1 MDFEIGQ
8 LCGPL
13 SYGKILP
20 PICLPARVAGLMSAK
35 HRPRSPS
42 LKGALRGACPASPA
56 SSQLGPVQHPAVS
69 FPLQDQSVLP
79 PKLRVCI
86 CNPAGVVYFKG
97 IIILLVGAISQEAN
111 FLEICLGCAPLAK
124 GHLSSSPFYQ

>member
-1 MDFEIGQ
+1 MEKYCLLSVCLLVLQG
-8 LCGPL
+8 LCQQ
-13 SYGKILP
+13 STDHIL
-20 PICLPARVAGLMSAK
+20 
-35 HRPRSPS
+35 
-42 LKGALRGACPASPA
+42 LKGALKGACPAPPA

-79 PKLRVCI
+79 PKLCVCI
-86 CNPAGVVYFKG
+86 CNPAGVVYFRG

>member
-13 SYGKILP
+13 SYGKVLP
-20 PICLPARVAGLMSAK
+20 SVCLPAPVAGLVSAK

-42 LKGALRGACPASPA
+42 LKGPGALRGASPAPPA
-56 SSQLGPVQHPAVS
+56 SSQLGPVQHPSSCRISLFFPQNSVS
-69 FPLQDQSVLP
+69 VFVTQLEWL
-79 PKLRVCI
+79 
-86 CNPAGVVYFKG
+86 YFKG

-111 FLEICLGCAPLAK
+111 FLEICLGCAPLAR
-124 GHLSSSPFYQ
+124 